1 MPPLV
6 MIEKGKRRG
15 VTQAAREETGH
26 VNYAH
31 KDSLRHPITTHQSPA
46 QNYISETANGP
57 WLLRFG

>member
-1 MPPLV
+1 VPLLV

-31 KDSLRHPITTHQSPA
+31 KDSLRHPITITTYAVTH
-46 QNYISETANGP
+46 SE
-57 WLLRFG
+57 LEL